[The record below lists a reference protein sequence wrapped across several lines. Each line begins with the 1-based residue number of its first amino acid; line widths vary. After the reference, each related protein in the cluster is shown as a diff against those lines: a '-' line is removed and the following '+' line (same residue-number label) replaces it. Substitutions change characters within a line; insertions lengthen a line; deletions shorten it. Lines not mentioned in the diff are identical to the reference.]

1 LIHFYKRYRQIIM
14 FDRLAE
20 IIATGEKYESDAD
33 LPLVFTWFPK
43 QEDFVP
49 PPPLDETSVEKMERI
64 SASIK
69 VGRNEV
75 SDILYADIIAEE
87 KVIRALELKREADM
101 LKKLFQECESDA
113 SLKSGEGSEQLAK
126 CRAGLID
133 YQANINT
140 LDPIKFASDMK
151 NENEFKSGLEK
162 MLVPWIEEAEKT
174 TSNPLEKPVTF
185 DHARELEMKCVKFA
199 KDVRR
204 VNKLLA
210 KVEESAKK
218 LSFNKVTAEQLIEEQ
233 RTRFKKIASVAATR
247 VESMRD
253 LLIRWEEMNISTEKD
268 KLDFQPLTMFL
279 KCYAVYFS

>member
-1 LIHFYKRYRQIIM
+1 M

-20 IIATGEKYESDAD
+20 IVLTGEKFNSDSE
-33 LPLVFTWFPK
+33 LPLVMTWFPK

-49 PPPLDETSVEKMERI
+49 PPPLDETSLEKMDRI

-69 VGRNEV
+69 AGRLEV
-75 SDILYADIIAEE
+75 SDILYADIMAEE
-87 KVIRALELKREADM
+87 KVIRALELKREADH
-101 LKKLFQECESDA
+101 LKSLFQECESDPE
-113 SLKSGEGSEQLAK
+113 LKKGDGSEQLAK

-140 LDPIKFASDMK
+140 LDPIKFATDMK
-151 NENEFKSGLEK
+151 NENEFKSGLEQL
-162 MLVPWIEEAEKT
+162 LVPWINEAEKT
-174 TSNPLEKPVTF
+174 TNNPLEKPKTF
-185 DHARELEMKCVKFA
+185 EHARDLEMQCVKFA
-199 KDVRR
+199 KDVRKA
-204 VNKLLA
+204 NKLLG
-210 KVEESAKK
+210 KVEEAAKK

-233 RTRFKKIASVAATR
+233 RSRFKKIASVAASR

-253 LLIRWEEMNISTEKD
+253 LLIRWEEMNVSSEKD